1 MKRKSNS
8 FPLSPFLEYLAQFER
23 QKSDRLPPLNE
34 ISRELGISI
43 ASLREQLEVARMM
56 GLVEVKPKIG
66 LRKLP
71 FTFTPGVYINLAYAL
86 TLEHQ
91 NYDRF
96 SELRNHIETAYWF
109 QAVALLTDEDHDRLR
124 KLVTS
129 AVEKLKGHPIQIPH
143 PEHRELHLSIFRRL
157 ENLFVT
163 GILEAYWDMYEAE
176 GMSLYADIE
185 YLNKVWDYHNRM
197 VESICSGDFQKGHQA
212 MIDHMDLISHRP
224 LPARADKFE

>member
-43 ASLREQLEVARMM
+43 ASLREQLEVARIM

-66 LRKLP
+66 LRKLS
-71 FTFTPGVYINLAYAL
+71 FSFTPGVLINLAYAL
-86 TLEHQ
+86 TIEHQ

-109 QAVALLTDEDHDRLR
+109 QAVALLTDEDHDHLR
-124 KLVTS
+124 RLVTS
-129 AVEKLKGHPIQIPH
+129 AKEKLKGHPIQIPH

-185 YLNKVWDYHNRM
+185 YLNKVWDYHNLM